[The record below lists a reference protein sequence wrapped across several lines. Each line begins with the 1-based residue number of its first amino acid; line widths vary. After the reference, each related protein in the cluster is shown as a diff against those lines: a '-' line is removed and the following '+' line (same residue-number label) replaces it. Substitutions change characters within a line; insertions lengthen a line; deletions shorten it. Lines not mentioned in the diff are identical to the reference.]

1 MPLSALVDD
10 TLVCAPLV
18 PDDQW
23 VSMRDRT
30 IRLQPCGHPGFPRVS
45 PAGTRHFVH
54 VRDSGCTHQESAE
67 HLHLKALIA
76 SAVSAAGW
84 NAATEV
90 AGEGYIADVLAE
102 GPGGPVALE
111 VQRSSQVLREYER
124 RQSVYDRAGV
134 RCVWFAARVPQ
145 GHRAG
150 PALPLFL
157 VRDWL
162 SDPRCA
168 VAGRDVTLAALVA
181 ALLSGDC
188 RWRDS
193 VPSRQ
198 ARIETLRQVCPV
210 CASERTAEVARWL
223 RGACVCGLPVMHA
236 SGGITWAD
244 GRRCCGH
251 WGPMLTLGAAIADR
265 PADTPVPA
273 GHWCLSSSEPRPRPA
288 LPA

>member
-10 TLVCAPLV
+10 TLVCAPLL
-18 PDDQW
+18 PDDRW
-23 VSMRDRT
+23 AEMRGRD

-54 VRDSGCTHQESAE
+54 VRDSGCAHQESPE

-76 SAVSAAGW
+76 TAVSLAGW
-84 NAATEV
+84 KAATEV
-90 AGEGYIADVLAE
+90 AGDGYVADVLAE
-102 GPGGPVALE
+102 GSGAAVALE

-124 RQSVYDRAGV
+124 RQGVYDQQGV

-150 PALPLFL
+150 PGLPLFL

-162 SDPRCA
+162 SEPQCA
-168 VAGRDVTLAALVA
+168 VAGRDVPLNGLVV
-181 ALLSGDC
+181 ALLTGAC
-188 RWRDS
+188 RWRES

-198 ARIETLRQVCPV
+198 ATIETLRQVCPV

-223 RGACVCGLPVMHA
+223 QGSCTCGLPVMYA
-236 SGGITWAD
+236 DGGVTWSG

-251 WGPMLTLGAAIADR
+251 WGPMLTMGATIAHQPSD
-265 PADTPVPA
+265 AALPA
-273 GHWCLSSSEPRPRPA
+273 GHWCLSSSGPRPRPERHG
-288 LPA
+288 